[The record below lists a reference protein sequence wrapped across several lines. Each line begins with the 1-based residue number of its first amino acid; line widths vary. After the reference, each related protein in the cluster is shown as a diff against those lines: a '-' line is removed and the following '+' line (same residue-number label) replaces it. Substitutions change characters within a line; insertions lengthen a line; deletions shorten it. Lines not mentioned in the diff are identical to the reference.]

1 MATLLRPYCW
11 MSKPKPPP
19 IPGPADTLGLY
30 PIQLPRSTGAP
41 ISFHYRNK
49 TPPGYRVGFGGV
61 WV

>member
-30 PIQLPRSTGAP
+30 PIQLPR
-41 ISFHYRNK
+41 
-49 TPPGYRVGFGGV
+49 YRVGFGGV